1 MFLERKHYGF
11 LFPLLSLVV
20 YAVSSYFTP
29 FALTV
34 MYTLLSS
41 IVLALAGV
49 VWYLRNDYVDVDK
62 LSEKQNKNE
71 AQQKAHS
78 EARFEE
84 TYSLASK
91 IDEVNVWIEVPGK
104 DVKVMYGTY
113 LVRLDSITRLLKTY
127 VEKNE
132 LKMNNIQYNNINNK
146 QMNTEKS
153 DELVIC
159 PYCGHRIRPMKNK
172 LGELVCPICFGRL
185 TYQEVPSPKLIRQLV
200 SELVK
205 HEKKRKKKEGAAK
218 NDENIQK

>member
-1 MFLERKHYGF
+1 MKRIIERKYYGF
-11 LFPLLSLVV
+11 LFPLFSIVV
-20 YAVSSYFTP
+20 YAVSSF
-29 FALTV
+29 FVKFSLAV
-34 MYTLLSS
+34 MYSFLSA
-41 IVLALAGV
+41 IVLAMLGV
-49 VWYLRNDYVDVDK
+49 VYYLRNDYVDVDK
-62 LSEKQNKNE
+62 LFEKQNKDE
-71 AQQKAHS
+71 ARQKAHS

-127 VEKNE
+127 VENNE
-132 LKMNNIQYNNINNK
+132 LKSNNIQYNNINNK

-159 PYCGHRIRPMKNK
+159 PYCGSRIRPMKNK

-185 TYQEVPSPKLIRQLV
+185 TYQEVPSPKLVKQLV
-200 SELVK
+200 NELIK
-205 HEKKRKKKEGAAK
+205 QEKKRKKKVSK
-218 NDENIQK
+218 DEEKHD